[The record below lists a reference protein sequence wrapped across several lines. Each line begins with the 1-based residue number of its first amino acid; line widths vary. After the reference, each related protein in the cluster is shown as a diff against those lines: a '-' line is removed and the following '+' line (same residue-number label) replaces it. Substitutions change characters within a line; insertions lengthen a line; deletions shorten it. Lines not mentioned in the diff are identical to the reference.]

1 MKAKLGVIRQIIVQI
16 LSILIFAGLKLQMLE
31 PTVPL
36 NDGTNRIAL
45 PDYLNVEDDLRCSTE
60 VTSKVFRN
68 FQQYDDYR
76 KSSAQF
82 ASSESESSTEGV
94 FFWTSKV

>member
-1 MKAKLGVIRQIIVQI
+1 
-16 LSILIFAGLKLQMLE
+16 MLE

-82 ASSESESSTEGV
+82 ASSESESSTKGIL
-94 FFWTSKV
+94 FWTSKVWC